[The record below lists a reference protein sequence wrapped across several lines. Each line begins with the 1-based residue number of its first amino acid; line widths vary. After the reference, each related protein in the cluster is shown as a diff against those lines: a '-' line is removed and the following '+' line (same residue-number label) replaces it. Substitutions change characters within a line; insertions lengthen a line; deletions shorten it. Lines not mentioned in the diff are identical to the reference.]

1 MEKLAFFAFVLSP
14 GVLFAF
20 LRVPETPTLASTLTF
35 AARAPCEVAAYPSSA
50 DAPNVAAGHA
60 ARSVRLAAR

>member
-14 GVLFAF
+14 GILFAL
-20 LRVPETPTLASTLTF
+20 LRVPETPTLTF
-35 AARAPCEVAAYPSSA
+35 AARAPCEVAAYPSGTQN
-50 DAPNVAAGHA
+50 APNVVTGHA